1 MNEELKNILYK
12 IGMVGRII
20 GVGGIIIERL
30 GLYPSR
36 EYEMEGKIDK
46 GLPYL
51 KSLILGGYKRV
62 NKEDEYACKV
72 LMHEGILTSGEKGY
86 ELTEKG
92 KELARKLRRINLS

>member
-36 EYEMEGKIDK
+36 EYEMEGKILNK
-46 GLPYL
+46 IVHTYRNFNPLEAGQTSISHYL
-51 KSLILGGYKRV
+51 L
-62 NKEDEYACKV
+62 EKV
-72 LMHEGILTSGEKGY
+72 E
-86 ELTEKG
+86 
-92 KELARKLRRINLS
+92 